1 MTRET
6 AVNVE
11 ERRLE
16 AREQAKATAAE
27 IVAGLDQASL
37 QELQE
42 ANDCLQKAADTINSD
57 K

>member
-16 AREQAKATAAE
+16 AREEARARTAE
-27 IVAGLDQASL
+27 IEAALDQASL

-42 ANDCLQKAADTINSD
+42 VNSCLQKAADTIKSD
-57 K
+57 